1 MRPINNPAEHYFGNP
16 EVLLGFMRQTRKP
29 VFHKSNVFFRDI
41 QHAVHDYFETV
52 ARKPVTMPEAEQ
64 MTREIVQLYKD
75 SGVLREVNNQAY
87 RLDGP
92 AWATPK
98 GGTYAMLTLNGT
110 PLPGEAEE
118 ASVIEAPVAPKAED
132 AKREDARITSFVL
145 PIAPPKNAEPG
156 HLDGRPFRPGERE
169 YQFHRDP
176 QAGTDDKPEPGESR
190 ANGINIV
197 PPPAEKPKVAPPPW
211 MKKN

>member
-1 MRPINNPAEHYFGNP
+1 MALRKNTVEHYFGNP
-16 EVLLGFMRQTRKP
+16 EVLLGFMRQMRKP
-29 VFHKSNVFFRDI
+29 VFHKSNLFFRDI
-41 QHAVHDYFETV
+41 QFAVHDYFETV
-52 ARKPVTMPEAEQ
+52 ERKPITMPEAEQ
-64 MTREIVQLYKD
+64 MTRDIVELYKV

-110 PLPGEAEE
+110 PLPGEAVEPILAEALKVEE
-118 ASVIEAPVAPKAED
+118 L
-132 AKREDARITSFVL
+132 KREESKIDDARITSFVL

-156 HLDGRPFRPGERE
+156 HLDGRPFLPHERE
-169 YQFHRDP
+169 YQHVRP
-176 QAGTDDKPEPGESR
+176 ITEAKP
-190 ANGINIV
+190 I
-197 PPPAEKPKVAPPPW
+197 APPPW